1 VVSGMGFTFGI
12 ALLSP
17 FLSYMVL
24 NLSFFSSRCETIL
37 ENEEKVKRDMVT
49 NLDATKISIPH
60 TVEV

>member
-1 VVSGMGFTFGI
+1 MGFTFGI